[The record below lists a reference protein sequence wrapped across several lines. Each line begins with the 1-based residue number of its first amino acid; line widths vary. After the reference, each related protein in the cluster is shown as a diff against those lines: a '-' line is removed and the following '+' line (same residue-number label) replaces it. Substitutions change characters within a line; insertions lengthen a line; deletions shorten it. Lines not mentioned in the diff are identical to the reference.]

1 MITNETITARFAAD
15 RHATIAWKKQLS
27 ADLDAIVTAY
37 GAADKPA
44 DTIATVAAEIGI
56 DRVRAIIATLT
67 VYRVAMHDR
76 RIGDDT
82 AAWAQTIADA
92 LDADAAERVGLITDA
107 IHPAHLDQLARAAA
121 EYVAPETTETTE
133 TTETAPAAETETA
146 ERAEVPEIIARMAA
160 IIEALPARSAWSRAK
175 KEYAAELLGNLRG
188 AAAYAAETGTPSPLT
203 DRETVR
209 AALLNGARDWSEY
222 SWGGCAMIYD
232 GDIAARVCTPSE
244 LRRTH
249 GGQRDPNPRET
260 WLDVQARAL
269 YQAGAVVL
277 AAYDKTTRE
286 GARA

>member
-1 MITNETITARFAAD
+1 MKYNYTIT
-15 RHATIAWKKQLS
+15 K
-27 ADLDAIVTAY
+27 
-37 GAADKPA
+37 
-44 DTIATVAAEIGI
+44 AAEIISVALVGEGI
-56 DRVRAIIATLT
+56 AADGWTMQIICAAPVGADADRYAVAVYQPRHRIPSTVWALT
-67 VYRVAMHDR
+67 
-76 RIGDDT
+76 IDT
-82 AAWAQTIADA
+82 AHDGWTIAARTMECIYNRDTMGADMAPRHA
-92 LDADAAERVGLITDA
+92 LASAITGR
-107 IHPAHLDQLARAAA
+107 IRI
-121 EYVAPETTETTE
+121 
-133 TTETAPAAETETA
+133 TAPAAETETETA
-146 ERAEVPEIIARMAA
+146 ERAEAPEIIARMAE
-160 IIEALPARSAWSRAK
+160 IITAAPARSAWARGVRA
-175 KEYAAELLGNLRG
+175 YAAELCGNLRG

-209 AALLNGARDWSEY
+209 AVLLNGARDWSEY
-222 SWGGCAMIYD
+222 SWCGCALIYD